1 MKLKK
6 RTGDTSTI
14 RKVVDG
20 GKCIGILGTVED
32 LNKVGIIVK
41 PAEPTSDA
49 YKWVF
54 IKASEDGGAPDV
66 STMQLTIYVERQ
78 DLLDDIGYMPDA
90 PAAIETVSEDHI

>member
-14 RKVVDG
+14 RKVVDE

-32 LNKVGIIVK
+32 LQQVGIIVK
-41 PAEPTSDA
+41 PAEPASDA

-54 IKASEDGGAPDV
+54 IKAGEDGGAPDA
-66 STMQLTIYVERQ
+66 STMQLTIYVDRQ
-78 DLLDDIGYMPDA
+78 DLLDDIGYVPDA
-90 PAAIETVSEDHI
+90 PAISENA